1 MGRKPAK
8 RSLEIVVRDFEWDDE
23 NRDHAGR
30 HGLTEA
36 IAHMVLTMRPLFF
49 PNKRGRRAAIM
60 MIGPAIYGEFWTIP
74 IVESDEDGIW
84 RPITGWPS
92 EVGEVNLYTNALRHP
107 AQARRRGGKGKTT
120 DGTT

>member
-1 MGRKPAK
+1 MGRKPARK
-8 RSLEIVVRDFEWDDE
+8 PLEIEIRDLEWDDE

-36 IAHMVLTMRPLFF
+36 ITHMVLTMKPLFF
-49 PNKRGRRAAIM
+49 PNKLGRRAAIM

-74 IVESDEDGIW
+74 IVASDEDGIW

-92 EVGEVNLYTNALRHP
+92 EPSEVSLYNNALRR
-107 AQARRRGGKGKTT
+107 ADRARSRDKGKRN
-120 DGTT
+120 DGST